1 MKVATFQ
8 NHKKKEWVSHKTR
21 TLPHSVSIQ
30 KLMAKMKTSIM
41 SISFT
46 GFY

>member
-8 NHKKKEWVSHKTR
+8 NYKKKEWFSHKTR
-21 TLPHSVSIQ
+21 TLLHSVSIQ
-30 KLMAKMKTSIM
+30 KLMTKMKASIM
-41 SISFT
+41 SISFP